1 MPTSRAALACC
12 LLFFPWLAAGCG
24 EPLPGYLHVP
34 GGDAERG
41 RAAIQRYGCAAC
53 HTIPGISGQAANVG
67 PPLSHMAERAYVAGL
82 LPNTPQQLMR
92 WLRNPPEVDP
102 RTAMPNLGIS
112 DAEAADIAA
121 YLYSAK

>member
-1 MPTSRAALACC
+1 MPTFRAALACC
-12 LLFFPWLAAGCG
+12 LLSISWLAAGCSD
-24 EPLPGYLHVP
+24 PLPAYLRVP
-34 GGDAERG
+34 GGEAERG
-41 RAAIQRYGCAAC
+41 RVAIQRYGCAAC
-53 HTIPGISGQAANVG
+53 HTIPGITGQSANVG

-102 RTAMPNLGIS
+102 RTAMPNLGVS
-112 DAEAADIAA
+112 DAEAADIAT